1 MNDSARTGPHRFDL
15 DGWISLAP
23 FERMLNIEITE
34 AADGHA
40 TLTMPFLVDLAQ
52 GAGLMHG
59 GALVS
64 LADTAVAIAIK
75 TLLPP
80 LSHFATI
87 SLHSKFLLP
96 VKKGIVTAHADI
108 VEKSGRIFIGHS
120 TIRDDQSRT
129 VMEFTS
135 EFKLARSTRSNGL

>member
-1 MNDSARTGPHRFDL
+1 MSDSAPTGPHRFDL

-40 TLTMPFLVDLAQ
+40 TLKMPFLVDLAQ

-96 VKKGIVTAHADI
+96 VKRGVVTANAHI
-108 VEKSGRIFIGHS
+108 VERSGRIFKGQS
-120 TIRDDQSRT
+120 TVRDDQNRA
-129 VMEFTS
+129 VMEFTC
-135 EFKLARSTRSNGL
+135 EFKIAASTRSSGL